1 MHGVN
6 GPRRSRVQFPD
17 ITQECPGE
25 GSMKGSEEEYLVRS
39 TVKNQGL
46 EEARAVL
53 DESYLHVNV
62 LCFCQSL
69 SKYTVVS

>member
-1 MHGVN
+1 
-6 GPRRSRVQFPD
+6 
-17 ITQECPGE
+17 
-25 GSMKGSEEEYLVRS
+25 MKGSEEEYLVRS